1 MTELALLALGLIAGG
16 AAAWLAASSRSS
28 GTIAELR
35 SQLGRHQTDLQ
46 RKDQQIVDLHQQV
59 RTESEQKVAA
69 QTRFDEL
76 ETSLEKQEK
85 LLEEAKK
92 NLTDTFKALAADTLR
107 DSQQQFLTVA
117 RSEFA
122 TVHAE
127 ATGDLET
134 RQKAIE
140 GLVQPLQSSLQRY
153 EQQILEMER
162 SRQSAYGDLG
172 RQLQD
177 LQRVAGNLDLAL
189 RGQQAQPRGQWG
201 ELTLARVL
209 ELAGLPEPYVSAS
222 QPTLEGESGKLR
234 PDRIVYLPGGRC
246 IAIDAKAPLEA
257 FLKAVS
263 ASTEEERVA
272 HLKDHSR
279 LVRGHMAKLAD
290 KKYWEL
296 LQPAPEIVVLFLPG
310 ESFFSAAVE
319 QDEKL
324 IQDALARQIIL
335 ASPTTLLALLRA
347 IEYGW
352 RQESIAQNARQI
364 SELGKQLYD
373 RMRKFAEHFEAL
385 RVALRQA
392 VKSYNQMVGSVEKM
406 FFPAGRRF
414 RELGT
419 IQEPEL
425 EIIAEIEETPR
436 SLVAPDWETPN
447 EAVSNH
453 EPREAHE

>member
-1 MTELALLALGLIAGG
+1 MTELALLVLGLIVGG
-16 AAAWLAASSRSS
+16 AAAWFAASSRAS
-28 GTIAELR
+28 GIIAELR
-35 SQLGRHQTDLQ
+35 AQLGQLQTVLQ
-46 RKDQQIVDLHQQV
+46 GKDQEIQTLHQQL

-69 QTRFDEL
+69 QTRLNEL
-76 ETSLEKQEK
+76 QTSLEQQEK
-85 LLEEAKK
+85 LLEEAKR

-107 DSQQQFLTVA
+107 DSQEQFLTVA

-153 EQQILEMER
+153 EQQIVEMER
-162 SRQSAYGDLG
+162 SRQFAYGDLG
-172 RQLQD
+172 RQIQD

-263 ASTEEERVA
+263 ASTEEERAA
-272 HLKDHSR
+272 HLKDHSG

-319 QDEKL
+319 QDERL

-335 ASPTTLLALLRA
+335 ASPTTLLALLRT

-352 RQESIAQNARQI
+352 RQERLAQNAQEI
-364 SELGKQLYD
+364 SNLGKELHDRIRKFTEHFVGVGYSLGKAVDSYDAAVGSLNERLLKSARRFKELGAATGEEIL
-373 RMRKFAEHFEAL
+373 EVEAIEKTPRL
-385 RVALRQA
+385 LEVA
-392 VKSYNQMVGSVEKM
+392 G
-406 FFPAGRRF
+406 PG
-414 RELGT
+414 
-419 IQEPEL
+419 EPE
-425 EIIAEIEETPR
+425 
-436 SLVAPDWETPN
+436 
-447 EAVSNH
+447 
-453 EPREAHE
+453 